1 VFIIDDTLA
10 SFGNV
15 DILAQGDML
24 LTSLTKSFSGK
35 SDVLGGSI
43 VLNPLSPHYAELSK
57 RFTETYRNQLFA
69 VDAAVLLSNS
79 QDYYERTSQLNANAQ
94 TIADFLHK
102 SIDQPDSPVINVQ
115 HPSLLS
121 SKPYYDAFMRR
132 STPELP
138 NPGYGCLLTVEFD
151 GVETTKAFYERCGFY
166 PSPHLGGH
174 VTIMFLYNMFMF
186 GKDKEEEAAL
196 RPCGIKEESIRI
208 SAGLESEQDLLDTLQ
223 DALDAAIQVKK
234 ASKAN

>member
-15 DILAQGDML
+15 DILSQGDML

-102 SIDQPDSPVINVQ
+102 SIGQPDSPVINVQ
-115 HPSLLS
+115 HTMMPLCAVVRPSFQTRDT
-121 SKPYYDAFMRR
+121 DA
-132 STPELP
+132 S
-138 NPGYGCLLTVEFD
+138 
-151 GVETTKAFYERCGFY
+151 
-166 PSPHLGGH
+166 
-174 VTIMFLYNMFMF
+174 
-186 GKDKEEEAAL
+186 
-196 RPCGIKEESIRI
+196 
-208 SAGLESEQDLLDTLQ
+208 
-223 DALDAAIQVKK
+223 
-234 ASKAN
+234 